1 MDSNII
7 IVTLSINHR
16 HLNCIFYIF
25 YLYQNKLIE
34 MSKLMILFLR
44 AHDNIKTRPCSSD
57 IK

>member
-7 IVTLSINHR
+7 IATLSINHL
-16 HLNCIFYIF
+16 HLNCLFYIF

-44 AHDNIKTRPCSSD
+44 AHNNIKTRPCLSD
-57 IK
+57 IE